1 MTLNENDLE
10 QKKECP
16 FSINKMN
23 KYYLLPFLVPIVCY
37 CTKYCSDPLKMNRGL
52 IKDVD
57 DVSNENLHTYVFL
70 YQMINST
77 SIIFSGLLYF
87 ITIIRAQTD
96 NKANIG
102 TLSERTISS
111 DNSFMAKKQPNRLLE
126 YSIICFMSIIIT
138 LYNILKGYAT
148 KHKTLE
154 KRLYFLFFFCLI
166 NIFLFKK
173 PFYRHQKFSLA
184 IGFVG
189 MVIIFLMFFIYLDKK
204 KYEYIYDVLLFFGS
218 FLYSLYLVLVKYTS
232 ENKGYSPFL
241 LLFIIGIISTIFT
254 IVGFL
259 ILSHLRLGNVN
270 YVSNIFHCRPDMYV
284 CFGNLYDHIIGYF
297 LMNAVLQILIFLVC
311 YYFSPEV
318 FAISDIISPFLSWI
332 NSTIEKRDNLNIVH
346 TIFECIGYIIIII
359 ASFIYNEI
367 IVCNFWGLNKNTWK
381 AIVKKAKEDYLG
393 PDSDATD
400 SIGDDDCDIE
410 MSSSKSRSSYKNRTS
425 SNDLTA
431 NLLDPGSIC
440 IKE

>member
-1 MTLNENDLE
+1 
-10 QKKECP
+10 
-16 FSINKMN
+16 
-23 KYYLLPFLVPIVCY
+23 
-37 CTKYCSDPLKMNRGL
+37 
-52 IKDVD
+52 
-57 DVSNENLHTYVFL
+57 
-70 YQMINST
+70 
-77 SIIFSGLLYF
+77 
-87 ITIIRAQTD
+87 
-96 NKANIG
+96 
-102 TLSERTISS
+102 
-111 DNSFMAKKQPNRLLE
+111 
-126 YSIICFMSIIIT
+126 MSIIIT

-332 NSTIEKRDNLNIVH
+332 NSTIEKRDNLNVVH

-410 MSSSKSRSSYKNRTS
+410 MSSSKSRSSYKNRAS

-431 NLLDPGSIC
+431 NLSDPGSIC

>member
-1 MTLNENDLE
+1 MTINEDDPE

-23 KYYLLPFLVPIVCY
+23 NYYLLPFLVPILCY
-37 CTKYCSDPLKMNRGL
+37 CTKFCSDPLKMNRGK
-52 IKDVD
+52 IKNVD
-57 DVSNENLHTYVFL
+57 DISNENLHTYVFL

-87 ITIIRAQTD
+87 ISVIRAQTD

-102 TLSERTISS
+102 TLSERSVSS
-111 DNSFMAKKQPNRLLE
+111 DYSFMAKKQPNRLLE

-173 PFYRHQKFSLA
+173 PFYRHQKFSLG

-189 MVIIFLMFFIYLDKK
+189 MIIIFAMFFIYLEKN
-204 KYEYIYDVLLFFGS
+204 KYQYIYDVLLFFGS
-218 FLYSLYLVLVKYTS
+218 FLYSLYLVLVKYMS

-241 LLFIIGIISTIFT
+241 LLFIIGIISTVAT
-254 IVGFL
+254 VVGYL
-259 ILSHLRLGNVN
+259 ILSYIRERNIN
-270 YVSNIFHCRPDMYV
+270 YVSNIFHCRSDMYV

-297 LMNAVLQILIFLVC
+297 LMNVVLQILIFLVC

-332 NSTIEKRDNLNIVH
+332 TGVIEKRDNLNVIKS
-346 TIFECIGYIIIII
+346 IFDCIGYIIIII
-359 ASFIYNEI
+359 GSFIYNEI
-367 IVCNFWGLNKNTWK
+367 IVCNFWGLNQNTWK
-381 AIVKKAKEDYLG
+381 AIVKKANEDYLG
-393 PDSDATD
+393 RVTD
-400 SIGDDDCDIE
+400 VTDTIGDDDCDIE
-410 MSSSKSRSSYKNRTS
+410 MSSSKSTKNRTS
-425 SNDLTA
+425 SNDLSDR
-431 NLLDPGSIC
+431 LS
-440 IKE
+440 E